1 MFGLEG
7 FSIEDVFAY
16 VSRSPFLSP
25 GDQGS
30 SADPWASSYG
40 FEAAGSLSW
49 HAALDQFGVALLR
62 DPLKVAVEAPLS
74 GSQASTGQDILRGAR
89 LAAEQ
94 INRTGGV
101 NGRLIQLLPADD
113 QADPALALPVA
124 NRAAARGAVAGI
136 GPYNSSVGVLNLP
149 RYEALGVVSLHLT
162 STNETDGEGVTIQPK
177 NNQIAPTEIAYLES
191 FKPQRVAMLVDPSD
205 YTAGMA
211 DRDQQALEADGVEVQ
226 RIAVVEG
233 LSDYSAVVSSA
244 LESSPDVLYVSTYFP
259 EGAKIATDLLARQT
273 GLPVLF
279 GLANVDAGFVQ
290 AAGLEA
296 SQLGV
301 FSGVP
306 AAGQL
311 PTAKDYTADYI
322 TRYNVQPDVWG
333 TFAYDSL
340 KLWARDVDRLNTAAY
355 EPVLKALRQT
365 QDYEGQTGTISIDS
379 ITGNRLKLP
388 VYILEVNDQG
398 VFEIA

>member
-1 MFGLEG
+1 M
-7 FSIEDVFAY
+7 
-16 VSRSPFLSP
+16 
-25 GDQGS
+25 
-30 SADPWASSYG
+30 
-40 FEAAGSLSW
+40 
-49 HAALDQFGVALLR
+49 
-62 DPLKVAVEAPLS
+62 AVEAPLS

-101 NGRLIQLLPADD
+101 NGHLIQLLPADD

-149 RYEALGVVSLHLT
+149 RYEALGVVPLHLT
-162 STNETDGEGVTIQPK
+162 STNETDGDGVTIQPK

-191 FKPQRVAMLVDPSD
+191 FKPQRVAMLVDSSD

-388 VYILEVNDQG
+388 VYILDVNDQG